1 MKYGCFVCETGPEV
15 WPSAGGTGF
24 RSSAAEIGPPTGAIG
39 RISGRWFW
47 RFVFS
52 FVRSFFCWL
61 VLRGGECTCEPVC
74 VLPPSIL
81 CVLGESE
88 TRAETVSGGCSG
100 FFSRQGEGTSA
111 EIGPGSGACFDFG
124 LEKFSLLVASKICQ
138 LKTNN
143 THTEKYSNIC

>member
-1 MKYGCFVCETGPEV
+1 MEPDSDRVRLKLARRPVQL
-15 WPSAGGTGF
+15 AGF
-24 RSSAAEIGPPTGAIG
+24 RDGG
-39 RISGRWFW
+39 SGDSFFR
-47 RFVFS
+47 S
-52 FVRSFFCWL
+52 FVRFFVGWFCGVVSVRVSL
-61 VLRGGECTCEPVC
+61 YVC
-74 VLPPSIL
+74 CPPSIL

-111 EIGPGSGACFDFG
+111 EIGPGSGACIDFG

>member
-1 MKYGCFVCETGPEV
+1 MEPDSDRVRLKLARRPVQL
-15 WPSAGGTGF
+15 AGF
-24 RSSAAEIGPPTGAIG
+24 RDGG
-39 RISGRWFW
+39 SGDSFFR
-47 RFVFS
+47 S
-52 FVRSFFCWL
+52 FVRFFCWL

-74 VLPPSIL
+74 VLPPRRY
-81 CVLGESE
+81 CVCWVKVR
-88 TRAETVSGGCSG
+88 RARKLFPGVVPV

-111 EIGPGSGACFDFG
+111 EIGPGSGACFDFS